1 MPEHRWFIPI
11 IVGVVFI
18 LLGLGAV
25 LWGRREERK
34 YYDSL
39 TTRAD
44 LREFVEHWPRRPE
57 PGASKI
63 GGWIAVAIG
72 LMLVI
77 IGGIYWLVS

>member
-18 LLGLGAV
+18 LLGLVAI

-34 YYDSL
+34 YYNSL
-39 TTRAD
+39 TTRTD
-44 LREFVEHWPRRPE
+44 LREFVEHWPRRSE

-63 GGWIAVAIG
+63 GGWIAFTLG
-72 LMLVI
+72 LVLVI
-77 IGGIYWLVS
+77 IGGILWLLG